1 MATDMNINE
10 NDLPLEEFI
19 KLPTTID
26 FNVINTDRFKAFTK
40 NRPYL
45 KLGTEFE
52 NELVVAYTNEKN
64 IPKLFEELGNDFDE
78 FFPKIMSPLDS
89 QSNEDSGIAQILNHP
104 YLNLSGRGVVIGF
117 IDTGIDYTKEAF
129 KFEDDSSKI
138 LYLWDQTIEGNRP
151 DSLYFGSV
159 YTQEDINTA
168 LKSEN
173 PYTIVPSVDVDGHGT
188 FLASVAA
195 SNEKGE
201 FIGAAPKAYIM
212 AVKLRRARE
221 YYIDKFLLPKDN
233 PNLYESTDFLLGIKY
248 ILDRSEELNLPV
260 VICIAMGSNTSG
272 HDGNTLFE
280 DYISFMSQRAG
291 YVFVTAAGNES
302 NQRHH
307 TQGIIPMTGNTET
320 FSINVGEQNSSFTVS
335 IYGPAYDKISISI
348 TSPTGEVIARIP
360 FRAGFKYSENFIFE
374 YSSISIEYFRG
385 ANNIIFI
392 GFKNAT
398 QGIWDVTLFGDNIIS
413 GEYFVWLPIRGQV
426 SPLIE
431 LLKPVPEYTIVY
443 PATALRSITCG
454 AYNSK
459 DNSLYVSSS
468 WGPSRTPRMAP
479 DLVAPGVDV
488 KGIYPDRYG
497 TNTGTSVSAAITAG
511 ASALLLEWGIIKGNI
526 PSMDG
531 DLVRT
536 FLISGCTREENMV
549 YPNIKWGYGKLNLY
563 GSFSVIRES
572 IINYYLS

>member
-1 MATDMNINE
+1 MNINE
-10 NDLPLEEFI
+10 NDLPLEDFI

-26 FNVINTDRFKAFTK
+26 FNVINTDRFKAFAK

-45 KLGTEFE
+45 RLGTEFA
-52 NELVVAYTNEKN
+52 NELVVVYTNQEN
-64 IPKLFEELGNDFDE
+64 VPTLFEELGNDFDE

-89 QSNEDSGIAQILNHP
+89 QSNEDSGIAQILNQP
-104 YLNLSGRGVVIGF
+104 YLNLSGRGVIIGF
-117 IDTGIDYTKEAF
+117 VDTGIDYTNNAF

-138 LYLWDQTIEGNRP
+138 LFLWDQTIEGNRP

-159 YTQEDINTA
+159 YTQENINTA

-173 PYTIVPSVDVDGHGT
+173 PFAVVPSVDIDGHGT
-188 FLASVAA
+188 FLASVAT

-201 FIGAAPKAYIM
+201 FLGAAPKAYIM

-233 PNLYESTDFLLGIKY
+233 LNLYESTDFLLGIKY

-280 DYISFMSQRAG
+280 DYISFVSQRAG
-291 YVFVTAAGNES
+291 YVFVAAAGNES

-307 TQGIIPMTGNTET
+307 TQGKIPMTGSTET
-320 FSINVGEQNSSFTVS
+320 FSINVGEQNTSFTAS
-335 IYGPAYDKISISI
+335 IYGPAFDKISISI

-360 FRAGFKYSENFIFE
+360 FQAGLKYSKNLIFE
-374 YSSISIEYFRG
+374 YTSISIEYFRG
-385 ANNIIFI
+385 ANNTIFI
-392 GFKNAT
+392 GFRNAT

-426 SPLIE
+426 SPLVE

-443 PATALRSITCG
+443 PATALRCITCG
-454 AYNSK
+454 AYNSN

-468 WGPSRTPRMAP
+468 WGPTRTPRMAP

-497 TNTGTSVSAAITAG
+497 TKTGTSVSAAITAG
-511 ASALLLEWGIIKGNI
+511 AAALLLEWGIVRGNM

-563 GSFSVIRES
+563 GSFTVIKES